1 MSYEDMLYL
10 PHHQSTKRKHMSLHD
25 RAAQFAPF
33 AALNGYEDAIEETG
47 RLTEEEMILDETA
60 VAQINE
66 QLQYLSAHV
75 GEHITV
81 SVTYFKPDERKSG
94 GTYLTDIGV
103 VKRVD
108 ETNHFLIMDNGVAI
122 SMEQIR
128 EIEIA

>member
-81 SVTYFKPDERKSG
+81 SVTYFRPDERKSG

>member
-94 GTYLTDIGV
+94 GAYLTDIGV

>member
-60 VAQINE
+60 VAKINE

>member
-47 RLTEEEMILDETA
+47 RLTEEEMILDVTA

>member
-1 MSYEDMLYL
+1 
-10 PHHQSTKRKHMSLHD
+10 
-25 RAAQFAPF
+25 
-33 AALNGYEDAIEETG
+33 
-47 RLTEEEMILDETA
+47 MILDETA

>member
-94 GTYLTDIGV
+94 GTYRTDIGV